1 MAGLARVPLI
11 GLVGAGVDYNRASQ
25 LRAKMAAAADAA
37 VLTAA
42 KMSGRSEGE
51 RRTAA
56 DASFAANL
64 GIDASLVRV
73 RGQLTC
79 LGDHG
84 WRYSATVEYTYGLV
98 KMLPGA
104 SNTASLDVVAEA
116 APGGNTLEVA
126 VVLDATVSMAADMG
140 TLRLAARDLVNS
152 LFDSAGNTRV

>member
-1 MAGLARVPLI
+1 MFGLAPVLLI
-11 GLVGAGVDYNRASQ
+11 GLAGVDYNRAWQ

-51 RRTAA
+51 RRAAA

-64 GIDASLVRV
+64 GTDASLVRV
-73 RGQLTC
+73 RGQLTS
-79 LGDHG
+79 LGDNG
-84 WRYSATVEYTYGLV
+84 WRYSATGEYTYVLV

-126 VVLDATVSMAADMG
+126 VVLDTTGSMAADMG
-140 TLRLAARDLVNS
+140 TLRLAARDLLNS
-152 LFDSAGNTRV
+152 LFDSAGNSSYL